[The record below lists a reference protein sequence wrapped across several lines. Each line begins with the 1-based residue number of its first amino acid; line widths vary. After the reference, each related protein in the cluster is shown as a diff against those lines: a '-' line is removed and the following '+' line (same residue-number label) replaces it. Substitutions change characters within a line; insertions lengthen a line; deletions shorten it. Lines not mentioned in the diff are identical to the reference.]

1 MRGHGVGHFYTI
13 ALILHQPG
21 PDKMF
26 RQIEK
31 DGLYLSPHGLLAGFN
46 KMAYLDSRELA
57 EKFLDAYMPRLQA
70 RYGADLE
77 AKIEEWSDKG
87 PVSKRDAA
95 RIKRD
100 SYMAQKRLETGVLA
114 ANRRPE

>member
-1 MRGHGVGHFYTI
+1 MVLYYSI
-13 ALILHQPG
+13 SLVLHQPG

-46 KMAYLDSRELA
+46 KMAYLDSRKLA
-57 EKFLDAYMPRLQA
+57 EKFLEAHMPRLQA
-70 RYGADLE
+70 RYGADVE
-77 AKIEEWSDKG
+77 VRVDVWDGPK
-87 PVSKRDAA
+87 PVSKHVAA

-100 SYMAQKRLETGVLA
+100 SDMARKRLETGILA
-114 ANRRPE
+114 ANRRPV

>member
-1 MRGHGVGHFYTI
+1 MVLYYPI
-13 ALILHQPG
+13 SLVLHQPG

-46 KMAYLDSRELA
+46 KMACLDSRELA
-57 EKFLDAYMPRLQA
+57 EKFLEAYMPRLQE

-77 AKIEEWSDKG
+77 AKIEEWSGRG
-87 PVSKRDAA
+87 PVSNRDAV

-100 SYMAQKRLETGVLA
+100 SDMARKRLETGILA
-114 ANRRPE
+114 ANRRPEQDK